1 MVTIQSI
8 GWCLIWT
15 HWKKEKSRDEDLGER
30 FIFYNIYIYIH
41 INIQY
46 IYIYI
51 YIYNIYIY
59 MYIYMYTWVGGLKYI
74 SMFHPS
80 LAGWLDRT
88 RIRFDFPCRV
98 TWCWIIIWW
107 YDILERY
114 NRLWCY
120 SIMYIYVCMCI
131 YIYSN
136 FIYIQNYST
145 VAISIPGPFGFYEPS
160 LQAYSK
166 YFKDQEVPLV
176 KSRWGVRVKIIPTAP
191 LV

>member
-15 HWKKEKSRDEDLGER
+15 HWKKDKSRDEDLCER
-30 FIFYNIYIYIH
+30 FIFYTIYIYTYIL
-41 INIQY
+41 IQY
-46 IYIYI
+46 IYIYTYIYIQYILYI
-51 YIYNIYIY
+51 YIYVYIYIC
-59 MYIYMYTWVGGLKYI
+59 IHGLVVWNI
-74 SMFHPS
+74 FLCSIP
-80 LAGWLDRT
+80 AWLGDCT

-114 NRLWCY
+114 NRLRCY

-136 FIYIQNYST
+136 YIYI
-145 VAISIPGPFGFYEPS
+145 E
-160 LQAYSK
+160 L
-166 YFKDQEVPLV
+166 
-176 KSRWGVRVKIIPTAP
+176 
-191 LV
+191 